1 MIEIQHGAA
10 RSLKSKKYAMCKF
23 PCGSSKKKKKK
34 LKLIFVKKLLKLL
47 KTLLEQNK
55 LFFTQ
60 LTGKRLLF

>member
-23 PCGSSKKKKKK
+23 PCGSSKKKN

-55 LFFTQ
+55 LFSTQ

>member
-10 RSLKSKKYAMCKF
+10 RSLKSKKYAMWKF
-23 PCGSSKKKKKK
+23 PCGSSKKI